1 VIRLIRIKA
10 FKGQK
15 KYVLG
20 TGGIME
26 TAQSCLR
33 IELIEKV
40 LIAARVPAH
49 HFEEIDHE
57 TRCHYSL
64 SDPRQIGHASR
75 QLQLAQVSYRAKLEI
90 CPDCRKGLIL
100 AIKGEKS

>member
-1 VIRLIRIKA
+1 MRLIDIKA
-10 FKGQK
+10 VEGRK
-15 KYVLG
+15 KYVRG

-26 TAQSCLR
+26 TAQSCLSM
-33 IELIEKV
+33 ELIEKI

-49 HFEEIDHE
+49 HFGEIDHE

-64 SDPRQIGHASR
+64 NDPRQIGHASR

>member
-1 VIRLIRIKA
+1 VIRLIEIKA
-10 FKGQK
+10 VEVQK
-15 KYVLG
+15 KYVRG
-20 TGGIME
+20 TGENVE

-33 IELIEKV
+33 MELIEKA

-49 HFEEIDHE
+49 HFGEIDHV

-64 SDPRQIGHASR
+64 NDPRQVGHASR

-90 CPDCRKGLIL
+90 CPICREGLIL
-100 AIKGEKS
+100 TIKGEKP

>member
-1 VIRLIRIKA
+1 VIRLIEIKA
-10 FKGQK
+10 VEVRK
-15 KYVLG
+15 KYVRG
-20 TGGIME
+20 TGENVE

-33 IELIEKV
+33 MELIEKA

-49 HFEEIDHE
+49 HFGEIDHV

-64 SDPRQIGHASR
+64 NDPRQVGHASR

-90 CPDCRKGLIL
+90 CPICREGLIL
-100 AIKGEKS
+100 TIKGENP

>member
-1 VIRLIRIKA
+1 MPLIDIKA
-10 FKGQK
+10 VEVRK
-15 KYVLG
+15 KYVRC
-20 TGGIME
+20 TGEIME
-26 TAQSCLR
+26 TAQSCLSM
-33 IELIEKV
+33 ELIERV

-49 HFEEIDHE
+49 HFGEIDHE

-64 SDPRQIGHASR
+64 NDPRQVGHASR

-90 CPDCRKGLIL
+90 CPICRKGLIL